1 LVLSANGDSPLSAD
15 VSFRHERRWCTAE
28 EESYAQELGDDQVRV
43 TTRLPRA
50 LYAELEAIGREHWTV
65 RGTSELIRHA
75 LLHYLDCPDRHL
87 ATIERE
93 AYKQWLI
100 DHHLP

>member
-1 LVLSANGDSPLSAD
+1 MSLFAMSDVGALQRRSPM
-15 VSFRHERRWCTAE
+15 RK
-28 EESYAQELGDDQVRV
+28 ELGDDQVRV

-87 ATIERE
+87 AAVERE